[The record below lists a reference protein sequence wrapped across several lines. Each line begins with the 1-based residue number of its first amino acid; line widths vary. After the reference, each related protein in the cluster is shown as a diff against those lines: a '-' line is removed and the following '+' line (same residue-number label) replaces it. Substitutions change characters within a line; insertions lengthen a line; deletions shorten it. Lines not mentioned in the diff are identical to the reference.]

1 MADREGRAA
10 GALDEGAVRVPD
22 AETVAAMLPRRKAD
36 GHKGD
41 FGRVLIAGGA
51 VGYTG
56 APILAARGA
65 LRSGAGLVT
74 AAVPASIY
82 QIAAVKCDEAMA
94 LPLPVGPDGAL
105 SAAGA
110 DAFLAAAAGKDAVLI
125 GPGLGRSAGA
135 EGLVCRGLEELAC
148 PVVLDADGLN
158 AAAGHMDILKAR
170 RGRVTVLTPHEG
182 EFARLGGDVPRVR
195 IESARAFAA
204 EYGCVLVLKGHRTVT
219 ALPDGTC
226 WVNHT
231 GNCGMAKG
239 GSGDI
244 LGGMLLGLIGQ
255 GMTGADAAVCA
266 VWVHGRA
273 GDLAAAQLGERGMLP
288 TELLERVPLVFRA
301 LDGPDGQTQD

>member
-1 MADREGRAA
+1 MAERASA
-10 GALDEGAVRVPD
+10 AGAVRVPD
-22 AETVAAMLPRRKAD
+22 EHSVAAMLPRRKAD

-74 AAVPASIY
+74 AAVPAPIY
-82 QIAAVKCDEAMA
+82 QIAAVKCDEAMV
-94 LPLPVGPDGAL
+94 LPLPVEPDGSL
-105 SAAGA
+105 GRSGA
-110 DAFLAAAAGKDAVLI
+110 DAFLAAAEGKDAVLV
-125 GPGLGRSAGA
+125 GPGLGRGAGA
-135 EGLVCRGLEELAC
+135 EELVCRAVKALAC

-158 AAAGHMDILKAR
+158 AVAGHMDILKAR

-182 EFARLGGDVPRVR
+182 EFARLGGDVSRGR
-195 IESARAFAA
+195 TEGARAFAA
-204 EYGCVLVLKGHRTVT
+204 QHGCVLALKGHRTVT

-226 WVNHT
+226 WVNRT
-231 GNCGMAKG
+231 GNSGMAKG

-244 LGGMLLGLIGQ
+244 LGGIILALIGQ

-288 TELLERVPLVFRA
+288 TDLLERLPLVFRA
-301 LDGPDGQTQD
+301 LDGPARAGEE